1 MSDNP
6 PSFVEWEQLRK
17 HPTILAHHMTTTRD
31 RFRTLWI
38 AMALFLVAFLA
49 LAGMV
54 GYLGYRIGDV
64 DGGITGTGD
73 NETLGVCVDTN
84 YESGSVSVGSPVR
97 INGVISCTSGAF
109 TPVAPVDVEAAG
121 GA

>member
-17 HPTILAHHMTTTRD
+17 HPTSLAHHMTTTRD

-97 INGVISCTSGAF
+97 INGVVSCRSGEF